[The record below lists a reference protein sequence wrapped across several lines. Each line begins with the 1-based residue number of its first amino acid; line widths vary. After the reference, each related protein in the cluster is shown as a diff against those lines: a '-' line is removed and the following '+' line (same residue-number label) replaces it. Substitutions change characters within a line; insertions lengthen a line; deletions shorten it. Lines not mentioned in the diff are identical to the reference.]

1 MSKGSAEALLRVDNL
16 VKHYPITKGGII
28 RQKQV
33 GAVRAV
39 DGISF
44 EVREGE
50 TLGLV
55 ERAGAV
61 SPPQGACSCAL
72 RSLQKDQSVL
82 NATIGLQWGEE

>member
-55 ERAGAV
+55 GESGCGKSTTGRLLMRLEEPTEG
-61 SPPQGACSCAL
+61 
-72 RSLQKDQSVL
+72 SVRL